1 MKPKEKITLL
11 ANELKKDAKLVSELI
26 QYFEKAPASL
36 KGTCIEAIEYI
47 TKEDPKF
54 AKPALKLVF
63 ERIND
68 KLPRVR
74 MESARV
80 TANVA
85 KEFPAEA
92 AKAVP
97 GLLINTKDE
106 GTVVRWAAAY
116 ALTEVAKYNKDI
128 RKKLVK
134 KFEEITV
141 KENNNGVKNIY
152 IKALKKIEKEE
163 GTKLFD
169 LSAYMFTVFN

>member
-1 MKPKEKITLL
+1 
-11 ANELKKDAKLVSELI
+11 
-26 QYFEKAPASL
+26 
-36 KGTCIEAIEYI
+36 
-47 TKEDPKF
+47 
-54 AKPALKLVF
+54 
-63 ERIND
+63 
-68 KLPRVR
+68 

-163 GTKLFD
+163 RNKTI
-169 LSAYMFTVFN
+169 